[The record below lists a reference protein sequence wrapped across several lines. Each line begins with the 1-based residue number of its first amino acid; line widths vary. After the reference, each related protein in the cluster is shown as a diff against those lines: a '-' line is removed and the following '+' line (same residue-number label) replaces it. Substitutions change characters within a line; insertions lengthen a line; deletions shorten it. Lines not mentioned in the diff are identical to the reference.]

1 MSTTVRMM
9 ILAAACC
16 AVAGCASKG
25 SSAATEREAAS
36 LARYE
41 AAAGEPAN
49 SFRFFRLDGFTVL
62 GENALAVWSNPR
74 QAWLLTVEEPCNDL
88 RWSLALNI
96 TSFSGRVHTRTD
108 SVQGCRILTI
118 RPVDVAAL
126 RESEKAARGEI
137 KVQER
142 EA

>member
-1 MSTTVRMM
+1 ML
-9 ILAAACC
+9 LAATCGAL
-16 AVAGCASKG
+16 AGCASKG

-41 AAAGEPAN
+41 AAAGEPTN

-62 GENALAVWSNPR
+62 GENALAVWASPR
-74 QAWLLTVEEPCNDL
+74 QAWLLTVEEPCTEL

-96 TSFSGRVHTRTD
+96 TSFSGRVFTRSD

-118 RPVDVAAL
+118 RPVDVAVL
-126 RESEKAARGEI
+126 RESEKAARSEI